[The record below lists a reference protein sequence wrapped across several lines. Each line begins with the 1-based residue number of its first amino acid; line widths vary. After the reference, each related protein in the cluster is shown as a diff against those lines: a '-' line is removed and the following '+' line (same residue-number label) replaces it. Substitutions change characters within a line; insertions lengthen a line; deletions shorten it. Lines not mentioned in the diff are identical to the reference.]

1 MKNRT
6 IVLLGIGLVLAAGL
20 TYNSW
25 AKTVEAEKIN
35 SDNLVLNS
43 GFEIL
48 EQNKLASW
56 KEDKKGGWK
65 VSEEEPYEG
74 ERSMQATI
82 PWSWLSQEVK
92 VECEQSYLFRAFV
105 RSDIVLPEEA
115 DFYNTFLALQH
126 LDGENNLI
134 KEDYGVVNAT
144 ASWQQKVRQI
154 YTPRDTRSIR
164 IKLAKRQGEGSVWFD
179 KIEIVEI
186 SPGSVLNPGF
196 EIVSGRIPDSWR
208 EDSQG
213 GWKVDPEDPHAGNN
227 CMKATVPWSWLSQD
241 IPIKPRTYYVL
252 RAYVKSNVIIFDQE
266 NVDNGFFVVQCLNGK
281 DEVIREEYGTFN
293 AGLSW
298 EQKEVSVFTAEGTEK
313 LRVRLAKRQGE
324 GSVWFDDV
332 EITKNPFLAN
342 IAKDKLFFIFYIF
355 LYLTLLV
362 LLLRA
367 VLKRAN

>member
-20 TYNSW
+20 TYNSG
-25 AKTVEAEKIN
+25 AKMVEAEKIN

-56 KEDKKGGWK
+56 KEDNKGGWK

-74 ERSMQATI
+74 KRSMQATI

-105 RSDIVLPEEA
+105 RSDIVLPQEA
-115 DFYNTFLALQH
+115 DFYNTFLALQY

-227 CMKATVPWSWLSQD
+227 CTKATVAWSWLSQD

-266 NVDNGFFVVQCLNGK
+266 DVDNGFFVVQCLNGK
-281 DEVIREEYGTFN
+281 DEVISEEYGTFN

-298 EQKEVSVFTAEGTEK
+298 EQKEVSIFTAEGTEK

-332 EITKNPFLAN
+332 EITKNPFLVN
-342 IAKDKLFFIFYIF
+342 IAKDKLFLIFYIC